1 MKKPHL
7 LPLILLLLLAW
18 SEPIEAQNST
28 LRDFLQEGLQNN
40 YSLKVVRNDEQT
52 AANNNTLANAGALPT
67 VDLSVGY
74 TGNLDNSKST
84 DRLTG
89 SVTHNR
95 GALDHTFTAGV
106 DAEWTVFDGF
116 KIQTNISRLR
126 ELQRQGETAT
136 RMAIEDYMANLTSEY
151 FNLVQQEIRYK
162 NLLYAVKLSKE
173 RLRIAE
179 ERYLIGDNSRLDYRQ
194 AGVDFNADSAECL
207 KQIEVLATSRIR
219 LNELMASNSITRQIT
234 VSDTVIRLDME
245 LDYDSLLAGMLRSN
259 SQLLNAAHNQRL
271 AAIDLKAVRSRDY
284 PYLRLNAG
292 YGYTHNRYGFGSTSK
307 RNNLGLNF
315 GATIGFNLFDGNR
328 RRERANA
335 KLAAESATWER
346 QDLEVS
352 LRAQLA
358 DLWQAY
364 QNNKRLLNLERQN
377 LIVARENHAIA
388 YERFLLGDLAGIE
401 MREAQ
406 NSLLDAED
414 RLLTA
419 EYDTKVCEISL
430 LQISGHITHY
440 LE

>member
-106 DAEWTVFDGF
+106 AAEWTVFDGF

-194 AGVDFNADSAECL
+194 AGVDFNADSAFSGDRGNDSY
-207 KQIEVLATSRIR
+207 SR
-219 LNELMASNSITRQIT
+219 
-234 VSDTVIRLDME
+234 
-245 LDYDSLLAGMLRSN
+245 
-259 SQLLNAAHNQRL
+259 
-271 AAIDLKAVRSRDY
+271 
-284 PYLRLNAG
+284 
-292 YGYTHNRYGFGSTSK
+292 
-307 RNNLGLNF
+307 
-315 GATIGFNLFDGNR
+315 
-328 RRERANA
+328 
-335 KLAAESATWER
+335 
-346 QDLEVS
+346 
-352 LRAQLA
+352 
-358 DLWQAY
+358 
-364 QNNKRLLNLERQN
+364 
-377 LIVARENHAIA
+377 
-388 YERFLLGDLAGIE
+388 
-401 MREAQ
+401 
-406 NSLLDAED
+406 
-414 RLLTA
+414 
-419 EYDTKVCEISL
+419 C
-430 LQISGHITHY
+430 
-440 LE
+440 